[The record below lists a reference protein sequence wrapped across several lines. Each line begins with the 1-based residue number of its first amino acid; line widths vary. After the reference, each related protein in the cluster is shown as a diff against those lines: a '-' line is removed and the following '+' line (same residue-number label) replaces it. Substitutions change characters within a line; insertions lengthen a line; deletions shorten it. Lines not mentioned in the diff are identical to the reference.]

1 MTTTRRR
8 RTQKPRAL
16 AAAST
21 LAAIGVFFA
30 AWGGLAIREQPTPE
44 SWSGQSLSTVSSPTV
59 RSHRASRSVPA
70 RPTPRTRTRSS

>member
-8 RTQKPRAL
+8 KTQKPRAL

-44 SWSGQSLSTVSSPTV
+44 SWSGQSLSTV